1 MSGRNKRHAMSQYSL
16 VPGACT
22 GDEPRANTTYECMLM
37 LVTMPILP
45 RGRNIRL
52 TMKHSCGAAESD
64 ASSPSKKPK
73 RHQVSLSMFTKWQLE
88 QEHQTM
94 SWLRCDMDKSD
105 STVVDT
111 LCCHT
116 CRTSE
121 AKIIGMKNY
130 SRVWSSGSTNHKT
143 SCVVDHANSD
153 QHKAAMKHTRK
164 AYGIPITEYSP
175 IARGILN

>member
-1 MSGRNKRHAMSQYSL
+1 MSQYSL

-22 GDEPRANTTYECMLM
+22 RDEARANTTYECMVM

-88 QEHQTM
+88 REHQTM
-94 SWLRCDMDKSD
+94 LWLRCDMDKSD
-105 STVVDT
+105 PTVVDT
-111 LCCHT
+111 LCL
-116 CRTSE
+116 E
-121 AKIIGMKNY
+121 QAKL
-130 SRVWSSGSTNHKT
+130 R
-143 SCVVDHANSD
+143 
-153 QHKAAMKHTRK
+153 
-164 AYGIPITEYSP
+164 
-175 IARGILN
+175 